1 MGHEDSASTC
11 GQREGDQVRQ
21 EVTGKVSFALV
32 QRCGDLS
39 ADLLRQLGT
48 HHGGNALGRLLA
60 HLKHKHEAN
69 MQGQR
74 KLDPFC
80 DSGIID
86 FYIIFIKRYET
97 PISYH
102 SYL

>member
-1 MGHEDSASTC
+1 MWKKALLEELMGHEDTASTC
-11 GQREGDQVRQ
+11 GQREGDQVCQ

-69 MQGQR
+69 MQGHR
-74 KLDPFC
+74 KFKAN
-80 DSGIID
+80 I
-86 FYIIFIKRYET
+86 
-97 PISYH
+97 
-102 SYL
+102 